1 MTLTQEVK
9 DWFGGGE
16 VDVDLMIAVRAV
28 TEQQI
33 LELWERE
40 HRAVEVV
47 FDLETEAVDALRD

>member
-1 MTLTQEVK
+1 MLTQEVK

-16 VDVDLMIAVRAV
+16 VDVDLMLAVGAV

-33 LELWERE
+33 LEMWERE

-47 FDLETEAVDALRD
+47 FDPETQAVERP